1 MDDFHPNEISMFLG
15 NWYKYVF
22 NIYNFDQITDLAV
35 TCVWIKDN
43 RVTDSSY
50 PNSGLVVSLG

>member
-15 NWYKYVF
+15 NWYKYVL

-35 TCVWIKDN
+35 TCV
-43 RVTDSSY
+43 
-50 PNSGLVVSLG
+50 